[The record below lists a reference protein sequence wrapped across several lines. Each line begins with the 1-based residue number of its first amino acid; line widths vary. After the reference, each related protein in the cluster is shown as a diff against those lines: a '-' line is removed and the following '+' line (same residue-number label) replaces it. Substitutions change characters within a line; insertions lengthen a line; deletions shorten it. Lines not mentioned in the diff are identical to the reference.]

1 MLGER
6 VQGSK
11 AENDSSVWP
20 KKKKKNLKSPQKG
33 LDRTAKFDDSDLS
46 GKNNKIATVEKLS
59 YFTLL

>member
-11 AENDSSVWP
+11 AENDSSVRPP
-20 KKKKKNLKSPQKG
+20 KKINLKSPQKG
-33 LDRTAKFDDSDLS
+33 LDRAAKFDDSDLS
-46 GKNNKIATVEKLS
+46 GKNNKIATVETLS